1 MTQDLPANSPRSSTR
16 VRAIQRTAVARAVR
30 AGNTNSLRHGVYS
43 NVAVREE
50 VLDEA
55 ALLFARAPWLDEVRD
70 GPLVEATSRLIC
82 RLRRLDRIVDERTS
96 SVPLTSLYAR
106 TEQQL
111 LRNLD
116 ALGLTPRSSAQL
128 GIGLLDVEERT
139 RRLARSR
146 LAAYAPDRP

>member
-1 MTQDLPANSPRSSTR
+1 M
-16 VRAIQRTAVARAVR
+16 
-30 AGNTNSLRHGVYS
+30 
-43 NVAVREE
+43 AVREE